1 MATTKTKIKDLFDTF
16 SNPGGGFG
24 SMAKTT
30 PSMLYNG
37 RSVRVPPPAPQSR
50 VPAPA
55 LQSRVGDP
63 SPFSATA
70 PQGAATGMPTTPARS
85 GSEAPVGPSGATGEA
100 PKQWMKEDGSFKTPD
115 EIASDIAA
123 SLKASASGPD
133 IGRLAGA
140 QFSNKPMTAE
150 ELATQARRLS
160 ALRND
165 IAVGESDPYNVAS
178 GSGIAYTPE
187 QLVAIERAY
196 AGIYDPALDGA
207 MSKLE
212 ARQKADSE
220 EAKWKQELEKLAIQH
235 GYDLEKMQ
243 MDQNFQYGLAAYK
256 AALDAKA
263 NGGAGLSDYVQERQ
277 TRVVDSAT
285 ALKQAAEAN
294 PGIFGRTAAMKLP
307 DFVRSDA
314 FRNFRA
320 DLDEAKAGIFQ
331 KEISEMRA
339 DSKTGGALGQV
350 AVQEMTRM
358 ENSLGALNMD
368 QSPEKMVENLQ
379 QIIDSVNRY
388 RAVKGYPALSGSS
401 TGFITTA
408 PDGTQVEIVGE

>member
-1 MATTKTKIKDLFDTF
+1 MAQTKTKIRDLFNAF
-16 SNPGGGFG
+16 SNPSGGMGT
-24 SMAKTT
+24 MAKTT
-30 PSMLYNG
+30 PSQIFNG
-37 RSVRVPPPAPQSR
+37 RSISVPPPGPQSR
-50 VPAPA
+50 MDA
-55 LQSRVGDP
+55 P
-63 SPFSATA
+63 SPFNG
-70 PQGAATGMPTTPARS
+70 GAGAGMPATPARS
-85 GSEAPVGPSGATGEA
+85 GSAAPVGPSGATGQAPADQTPTA
-100 PKQWMKEDGSFKTPD
+100 PKQWMKADGSYKSPD
-115 EIASDIAA
+115 EIAADIAA
-123 SLKASASGPD
+123 SLKASSSGPD

-140 QFSNKPMTAE
+140 QFNGKEMTTE
-150 ELATQARRLS
+150 QLATQARLLS
-160 ALRND
+160 AARND
-165 IAVGESDPYNVAS
+165 IAVGEKDPYGVAS
-178 GSGIAYTPE
+178 NSGIAYTPE

-196 AGIYDPALDGA
+196 AGIYDPALAGA

-212 ARQKADSE
+212 ASQKADSDA
-220 EAKWKQELEKLAIQH
+220 AKWKQELEKMAVQH
-235 GYDLEKMQ
+235 GYDMEKMEK
-243 MDQNFQYGLAAYK
+243 DHNFQYGLAAYK

-294 PGIFGRTAAMKLP
+294 PGIFGRSAALPLP

-314 FRNFRA
+314 YRNFKA

-358 ENSLGALNMD
+358 ENSLGALNME

-379 QIIDSVNRY
+379 QIIDAVNRY
-388 RAVKGYPALSGSS
+388 RAVKGYPALSGASA